1 MIKKVFIE
9 ANPGK
14 KQVKETL
21 AALSKLL
28 KKKGVEAFFGPGAG
42 LISGKKPSNPL
53 KCEAQLFIALGGDGT
68 FLKLA
73 RSIFPSSAPMLGI
86 NLGSLGFL
94 SEIKLPEMKKAVEKV
109 LDGDY
114 HIDERMALEACL
126 GPGKRLTALNEF
138 VIAGTTGRVISLS
151 VSVDGEFVN
160 TYSADG
166 IIISTPTGSTA
177 YSLSAGGP
185 IVAPNVKG
193 IIITPICPHSLTNR
207 PLLVPEESLI
217 ELKLELRGGTTVIAT
232 DGQVRYE
239 LKKNALLTIKKA
251 KGAVNMIIP
260 SRNSYFRILREKL
273 RWG

>member
-14 KQVKETL
+14 KLVKETL
-21 AALSKLL
+21 EALQKLL

-42 LISGKKPSNPL
+42 LIAGQKPSNPL
-53 KCEAQLFIALGGDGT
+53 KCKAELYVSLGGDGT

-73 RSIFPSSAPMLGI
+73 RSVFPSSAPLLGI

-94 SEIKLPEMKKAVEKV
+94 AEVKLPGMKKTVEKV
-109 LDGDY
+109 LNGDC
-114 HIDERMALEACL
+114 HIDERMALEASL
-126 GPGKRLTALNEF
+126 GSGKKLTALNEF
-138 VIAGTTGRVISLS
+138 VISGTTGRVISLS

-185 IVAPNVKG
+185 IVAPDVKG

-207 PLLVPEESLI
+207 PLLVPEESVI

-232 DGQVRYE
+232 DGQERFE
-239 LKKNALLTIKKA
+239 LKKNAVLAVNKA
-251 KGAVNMIIP
+251 KGSVKMVIP
-260 SRNSYFRILREKL
+260 SKNSYFKILREKL

>member
-14 KQVKETL
+14 KHVAGTL
-21 AALSKLL
+21 AALQKLFI
-28 KKKGVEAFFGPGAG
+28 KKNIEVFFGPGAG
-42 LISGKKPSNPL
+42 LIAGKKYSNPL
-53 KCEAQLFIALGGDGT
+53 KSGAELYISLGGDGT

-73 RSIFPSSAPMLGI
+73 RSVFPSSSPMLGI

-94 SEIKLPEMKKAVEKV
+94 AEIKLPEMKKAVGKV
-109 LDGDY
+109 LGGDY
-114 HIDERMALEACL
+114 HIDERMALEACF
-126 GPGKRLTALNEF
+126 GQGKKLTALNEF
-138 VIAGTTGRVISLS
+138 VISGTTGRVISLS

-207 PLLVPEESLI
+207 PLLVPEESII

-232 DGQVRYE
+232 DGQERFE
-239 LKKNALLTIKKA
+239 LKKNAVLAVKKA
-251 KGAVNMIIP
+251 KGTVKMIIP
-260 SRNSYFRILREKL
+260 SKNSYFRILREKL